1 MDSCS
6 QSIYDLGCSL
16 EFSVWLIKIKCN
28 EIIPASIV
36 FNFLI
41 RPVSYLITVLPY
53 LLLCKQVIPHPY
65 SVVIKSCNTRQK
77 RKKKKRFA
85 PYTEEQSHKGS
96 FRFHKTQRHNTK
108 WLFKLFFA
116 KGLGFKVPI
125 MSNLS
130 IFSFHSAFHS
140 INFCEKNFQS
150 IWLKRN
156 SFYWNF

>member
-6 QSIYDLGCSL
+6 QSIYDLGCCL

-41 RPVSYLITVLPY
+41 RPVSYLITVFPH

-77 RKKKKRFA
+77 RKKKKD
-85 PYTEEQSHKGS
+85 SHLTRKNKAIKAALDS
-96 FRFHKTQRHNTK
+96 TKTQRHNTK